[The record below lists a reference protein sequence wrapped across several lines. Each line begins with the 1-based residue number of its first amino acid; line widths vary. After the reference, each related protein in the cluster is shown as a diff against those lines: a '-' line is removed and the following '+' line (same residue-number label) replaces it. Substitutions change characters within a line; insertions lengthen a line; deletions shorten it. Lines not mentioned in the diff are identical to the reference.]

1 MGSSPRWGNFAICQ
15 KYRTTPLTQVTAFP
29 SISAE
34 LTVIVNT
41 QVPSV
46 HLHHEH
52 SLNSRDRRHHQLE
65 LQGTSHA
72 LHAELDE
79 GRLFEVN

>member
-1 MGSSPRWGNFAICQ
+1 M
-15 KYRTTPLTQVTAFP
+15 P
-29 SISAE
+29 SERKETFLLSFFFVSENSDRFISAE

-65 LQGTSHA
+65 LQGTTHA